1 MIHRIDPESSE
12 EISNQ
17 FDELVSL
24 LEKASDDEVA
34 KHLEE
39 IHHSDLADA
48 FGLVSGALRK
58 RLLGLV
64 KVELDPDLLFELEDH
79 LRKEVTDTLSP
90 KEVAEVITEMD
101 SDEAVQVLEDMD
113 EEERDEILKRGARGG
128 TRGYR
133 DRTGLSRGERRTE
146 DADGLRF
153 GRHELGRRAYH

>member
-1 MIHRIDPESSE
+1 MQPTKENQDVIHRIDPESSE

-17 FDELVSL
+17 FDELVDL
-24 LEKASDDEVA
+24 LEHGSDEELS

-48 FGLVSGALRK
+48 FGLLSGNLRR

-101 SDEAVQVLEDMD
+101 SDEAVQV
-113 EEERDEILKRGARGG
+113 
-128 TRGYR
+128 
-133 DRTGLSRGERRTE
+133 SRGH
-146 DADGLRF
+146 G
-153 GRHELGRRAYH
+153 